1 MDQFSRKQK
10 IRRHK
15 EGTKTSLNSM
25 ENIIL
30 HITKTQLSIYT
41 DRCSGLRAS
50 YAIVLTESA

>member
-30 HITKTQLSIYT
+30 HTKTQLSIYT
-41 DRCSGLRAS
+41 DRRSGLRAS